1 MKARV
6 GDVIS
11 VDSEKAGTP
20 PREGNVLEVIEAEFG
35 TRYRVRWEDG
45 HESTIHPPGRV
56 DPRPRTEG
64 RSAGRS
70 LALAQTHLGRRLLA
84 YDLAGSGGGVL
95 RSGLCPRVQP
105 GQSRW

>member
-45 HESTIHPPGRV
+45 HESTIHP
-56 DPRPRTEG
+56 
-64 RSAGRS
+64 
-70 LALAQTHLGRRLLA
+70 
-84 YDLAGSGGGVL
+84 LAGSIHIREPKEEALAEVW
-95 RSGLCPRVQP
+95 R
-105 GQSRW
+105 